1 MSKYEVGDL
10 VRVKELDV
18 LKEEF
23 GATIR
28 IPSGWNPVMKELC
41 GGEFTIME
49 VAHRRGGKCIYYFS
63 EDNRWMID
71 ECILEDVPDDYI
83 DPEVITISYDEFF

>member
-1 MSKYEVGDL
+1 MSKYKVGDL

-18 LKEEF
+18 LKKEF

-28 IPSGWNPVMKELC
+28 IPSGWNPRMNKLC
-41 GGEFTIME
+41 GGEFTIGE
-49 VAHRRGGKCIYYFS
+49 VPHRRGEESVYYFS
-63 EDNRWMID
+63 EDDEWLID
-71 ECILEDVPDDYI
+71 ECILEDVPDDYV